1 MAPVAGTLSQTPSV
15 STGLS
20 PWSLHRAGWTSHVV
34 TQRPP
39 KHEPHCYQADG
50 QCHCHHIPSLKHEDK
65 PRFEEAKQILVP
77 NGEVTKNLHHLYSPP
92 PKGGVNSGSKGAPTV
107 HPSVGELKKHS
118 QGALLEAK
126 SVPGAEVP
134 SLKGRCP
141 PPPPWGNLWPGL
153 CIFVAMETKPFWRPR
168 CPPSGSLLRRKS
180 SETRGRGESLWERE
194 MLLELPRAGF
204 LALLNQ
210 GRKVLEINR
219 TVFESRTSQDQSQGL
234 EWVTRALHTS

>member
-1 MAPVAGTLSQTPSV
+1 M
-15 STGLS
+15 
-20 PWSLHRAGWTSHVV
+20 V

-92 PKGGVNSGSKGAPTV
+92 PKGGVNSGSRGAPTV

-141 PPPPWGNLWPGL
+141 PPPPWGQVLDLSSATPTQ
-153 CIFVAMETKPFWRPR
+153 CDIFTAHA
-168 CPPSGSLLRRKS
+168 GSAKAWM
-180 SETRGRGESLWERE
+180 GVRGE
-194 MLLELPRAGF
+194 AGH
-204 LALLNQ
+204 LSSN
-210 GRKVLEINR
+210 
-219 TVFESRTSQDQSQGL
+219 GL
-234 EWVTRALHTS
+234 